1 MKKTG
6 LLIAVIVAAVVILG
20 EVSRAQTGEE
30 RPSATDRTGKESASS
45 SGESATDDPAR
56 TSKERLLDAYKKEF
70 VFLENEKTSL
80 ENRLRQIERERRN
93 AVANREARI
102 RGLQEKLLSL
112 SSEADKMQEKLQKA
126 ESKAY
131 ELKET
136 SEAVD
141 NIISQARATLEK
153 HGELQDMP
161 HKTTEEKEKALDYVF
176 TKAVSVLE
184 SLGDVRKEMGAFFLE
199 DGTEVKGTIIWIGDV
214 AALGVSDKGAGTLA
228 PAGEGHLK
236 LWAPETAEQARLLAQ
251 GKHPATLPLYLY
263 ESLEKPAQVDK
274 GKTVQEVIKSGGI
287 IAYVI
292 VALGGAALVLIIGR
306 VFFLLRSQSN
316 TTRMVDE
323 ISPLIEKGNLDQAL
337 KHLQPARGATA
348 RVLAATVRNLESD
361 PHHLEDIISESILH
375 ETPYL
380 ERFESAIMVFA
391 AVAPLLGLLGTVT
404 GMISTFDVITEFG
417 TGDPKLLSGG
427 ISEALI
433 TTQLGLAVAIPALLI
448 GNLLSG
454 WSERIKTGMENA
466 ALRVT
471 NIFKTR
477 RQMSLFDDKEKAG
490 D

>member
-20 EVSRAQTGEE
+20 EISRAQTGEE
-30 RPSATDRTGKESASS
+30 GPSTTDRTTEGSASS
-45 SGESATDDPAR
+45 AQESATDDSAK

-80 ENRLRQIERERRN
+80 EGRLRQIERERKN

-102 RGLQEKLLSL
+102 RSLQERLLSL

-131 ELKET
+131 ELEET
-136 SEAVD
+136 SEAIE
-141 NIISQARATLEK
+141 NTITQARATLEK
-153 HGELQDMP
+153 HGELKDTP

-184 SLGDVRKEMGAFFLE
+184 SLGDVRKEKGAFFLE

-274 GKTVQEVIKSGGI
+274 GKTVKEVIESGGI

-323 ISPLIEKGNLDQAL
+323 ISPLIEKGNLNQAL

-433 TTQLGLAVAIPALLI
+433 TTQLGLAVAIPTLLI

-466 ALRVT
+466 ALRVS

-477 RQMSLFDDKEKAG
+477 RQMSLFDDKGKGGE
-490 D
+490 